1 LLFVVAEAIGPTVA
15 AADAGGGIA
24 AEVTTRVPKELGLET
39 VDGDCRASR
48 RSTATAGSRNDRG
61 SRAYLA
67 DDEDPEPFVRF
78 VGRARRDP
86 GSVRAE

>member
-1 LLFVVAEAIGPTVA
+1 VPTEPGAETI
-15 AADAGGGIA
+15 
-24 AEVTTRVPKELGLET
+24 
-39 VDGDCRASR
+39 DGDCRAPR
-48 RSTATAGSRNDRG
+48 RSTATAGRRDDRG